1 MKKMS
6 QKILSIIVPTYNME
20 NYLSYCLDS
29 FFIRKNFDKLEV
41 IVVNDGS
48 KDKSLEIAQN
58 YVSQA
63 SDVFKIVDKKNGN
76 YGSCIN
82 AALPVAKGKYV
93 KVVDADDSVNTDNLD
108 EFISFLCENDVDL
121 ALSDFVLVNE
131 DRIVTKEIVYH
142 LGQSLMPM
150 EQICVTERFKDM
162 EMHAVTYRTELLL
175 NIGYH
180 QTEGISYTDQQWIF
194 TPMAAVQN
202 VGIFNKAVY
211 KYWVGRAGQTIDPVV
226 KFKKMA
232 DRTKYVLG
240 MIAQYERIYNQ
251 ISPAVKEYL
260 DARLCPNV
268 QDIYLTYFTNMSKM
282 DKNII
287 YQFDQ
292 EFRASSS
299 VIYDYIGSLNPHI
312 RIWRHL
318 LGHFIWE
325 ELFCWCF
332 SFIFWFKV
340 TFNHSNR

>member
-1 MKKMS
+1 MS

-58 YVSQA
+58 YVAQA

-82 AALPVAKGKYV
+82 VALPVVKGKYV
-93 KVVDADDSVNTDNLD
+93 KVVDADDSVDTDNLD

-131 DRIVTKEIVYH
+131 DRVVTKEIFYH
-142 LGQSLMPM
+142 FGWSIMPM
-150 EQICVTERFKDM
+150 EQVCVTERFKDM
-162 EMHAVTYRTELLL
+162 EMHAVTYRKELLL
-175 NIGYH
+175 DMGYH

-194 TPMAAVQN
+194 TPMAAVRS

-211 KYWVGRAGQTIDPVV
+211 KYLVGRVGQTIDPVV

-232 DRTKYVLG
+232 DRTKYVLE
-240 MIAQYERIYNQ
+240 MIVQYDRIYNQ
-251 ISPAVKEYL
+251 VSPPVKEYL
-260 DARLCPNV
+260 DARLRPNV
-268 QDIYLTYFTNMSKM
+268 QDIYLTYFTNMSKV
-282 DKNII
+282 DKNMI
-287 YQFDQ
+287 YRFDR
-292 EFRASSS
+292 EFRQVSS
-299 VIYDYIGSLNPHI
+299 VIYEYIGNLNPHI
-312 RIWRHL
+312 RVWRHI
-318 LGHFIWE
+318 LGCSVLEKI
-325 ELFCWCF
+325 FCGCF
-332 SFIFWFKV
+332 TLIFRLKV
-340 TFNHSNR
+340 AK

>member
-1 MKKMS
+1 MS

-58 YVSQA
+58 YVAQA

-82 AALPVAKGKYV
+82 VALPVVKGKYV
-93 KVVDADDSVNTDNLD
+93 KVVDADDSVDTDNLD

-131 DRIVTKEIVYH
+131 DRVVTKEIFYH
-142 LGQSLMPM
+142 FGWSIMPM

-194 TPMAAVQN
+194 TPMAAVRS

-211 KYWVGRAGQTIDPVV
+211 KYLVGRVGQTIDPAV
-226 KFKKMA
+226 KIKRMK
-232 DRTKYVLG
+232 DRAKCVLD
-240 MIAQYERIYNQ
+240 MIIQYEMICQNITSEIQ
-251 ISPAVKEYL
+251 SYL
-260 DARLCPNV
+260 EARLQPNV
-268 QDIYLTYFTNMSKM
+268 KDIYITYFLNGSIKKEMICEFDNSFKRESLFFYSK
-282 DKNII
+282 
-287 YQFDQ
+287 
-292 EFRASSS
+292 
-299 VIYDYIGSLNPHI
+299 IGLDNRYI
-312 RIWRHL
+312 RIWRL
-318 LGHFIWE
+318 VSKCDVIEKSFCKFFSI
-325 ELFCWCF
+325 LFKLKYR
-332 SFIFWFKV
+332 IQD
-340 TFNHSNR
+340 

>member
-1 MKKMS
+1 MN

-41 IVVNDGS
+41 IIVNDGS

-93 KVVDADDSVNTDNLD
+93 KVVDADDSVDTDNLD

-121 ALSDFVLVNE
+121 ALSDFVLVDE

-142 LGQSLMPM
+142 FGQSLMPM

-202 VGIFNKAVY
+202 VGIFNKVVY

-226 KFKKMA
+226 KIKRMKERA
-232 DRTKYVLG
+232 KCVLD
-240 MIAQYERIYNQ
+240 MIIQYEMICQNITSEIQ
-251 ISPAVKEYL
+251 SYL
-260 DARLCPNV
+260 DARLQPNV
-268 QDIYLTYFTNMSKM
+268 KDIYITYFLNGSIRKEM
-282 DKNII
+282 IWE
-287 YQFDQ
+287 FDNSFKR
-292 EFRASSS
+292 ESLFFYNKIGLENR
-299 VIYDYIGSLNPHI
+299 YIK
-312 RIWRHL
+312 IWRL
-318 LGHFIWE
+318 ISKYDVVE
-325 ELFCWCF
+325 RLFCEFF
-332 SFIFWFKV
+332 SILFKL
-340 TFNHSNR
+340 RYKI

>member
-1 MKKMS
+1 MS

-82 AALPVAKGKYV
+82 VALPVVKGKYV
-93 KVVDADDSVNTDNLD
+93 KVVDADDSVDTDNLD

-131 DRIVTKEIVYH
+131 DRVVTKEIFYH
-142 LGQSLMPM
+142 FGWSIMPM

-194 TPMAAVQN
+194 TPMAAVRS

-211 KYWVGRAGQTIDPVV
+211 KYWVGRVGQTIDPAV

-232 DRTKYVLG
+232 DRTKYVLE
-240 MIAQYERIYNQ
+240 MIVQYDRIYNQ
-251 ISPAVKEYL
+251 VSPPVKEYL
-260 DARLCPNV
+260 DARLRPNV
-268 QDIYLTYFTNMSKM
+268 QDIYLTYFTNMSKF
-282 DKNII
+282 DKNTI
-287 YQFDQ
+287 YRFDE
-292 EFRASSS
+292 EFRQISP
-299 VIYDYIGSLNPHI
+299 VIYKYIEDLNPHI
-312 RIWRHL
+312 KLWRHL
-318 LGHFIWE
+318 FGRSVLEKI
-325 ELFCWCF
+325 FCGCF
-332 SFIFWFKV
+332 TLIFRLKV
-340 TFNHSNR
+340 AK

>member
-1 MKKMS
+1 MS

-29 FFIRKNFDKLEV
+29 FFIRKNIDKLEV

-58 YVSQA
+58 YESQA

-93 KVVDADDSVNTDNLD
+93 KVVDADDSVDTDNLD

-131 DRIVTKEIVYH
+131 DRVVTKEIVYH
-142 LGQSLMPM
+142 FGQSLMLM

-180 QTEGISYTDQQWIF
+180 QTEGVSYTDQQWIF
-194 TPMAAVQN
+194 TPMAVIRN

-211 KYWVGRAGQTIDPVV
+211 KYLVGRAGQTIDPAV

-240 MIAQYERIYNQ
+240 MIIQYDRIYNQ
-251 ISPAVKEYL
+251 VNQAVREYL
-260 DARLCPNV
+260 DARLRPNV
-268 QDIYLTYFTNMSKM
+268 QDIYLTYFTNMSKI
-282 DKNII
+282 DKNMI
-287 YQFDQ
+287 YWFDK
-292 EFRASSS
+292 EFRQASS
-299 VIYDYIGSLNPHI
+299 VIYTYIGDLNPHI
-312 RIWRHL
+312 RVWRHI
-318 LGHFIWE
+318 LGYSVLEKI
-325 ELFCWCF
+325 FCQCF
-332 SFIFWFKV
+332 TLIFSFKV
-340 TFNHSNR
+340 TFNHSSH